1 MFEKASEIMDTL
13 FERDGLEVIAQ
24 KNEKELQLI
33 TDAVAMGEER
43 FAFVVDLV
51 GKKLTHAIGISEW
64 LGVSNETFSL
74 KNYFQAIHP
83 QFVQHLILMAATS
96 FEVANSDDFELTFNK
111 KYITQIPLRNSRGEY
126 LFCKRTLSVFSISQ
140 EKSGRRVIS
149 SYLNDFVIISEFDE
163 TQDLQG
169 MAAPRIT
176 EGNNRDI
183 KFEENIKSKAQ
194 ERFEAKSTTN
204 PYSTQEIR
212 ILKRYA
218 QNDASAIEIAKA
230 FKIEKNT
237 VYTLN
242 RRILEKTER
251 VYNVKFEKAIDVAKY
266 LKMEGLL

>member
-13 FERDGLEVIAQ
+13 FEREGLELVIQ
-24 KNEKELQLI
+24 RDEKELRLI

-51 GKKLTHAIGISEW
+51 NKKIAHPIGITEW
-64 LGVSNETFSL
+64 LGIPDESFSL
-74 KNYFQAIHP
+74 KNYFQVIHP

-96 FEVANSDDFELTFNK
+96 FEIANEKDFSLPFNT
-111 KYITQIPLRNSRGEY
+111 KYITQIPLKNSKGEY
-126 LFCKRTLSVFSISQ
+126 LFCKRTFTVFSISK
-140 EKSGRRVIS
+140 EKNGRHVIS

-163 TQDLQG
+163 SQDMQG
-169 MAAPRIT
+169 MALPRILKGKDR
-176 EGNNRDI
+176 ELYY
-183 KFEENIKSKAQ
+183 ENLLKGKAQ
-194 ERFEAKSTTN
+194 EKFEGKSTTN

-242 RRILEKTER
+242 RRILEKTDR
-251 VYNVKFEKAIDVAKY
+251 VYNVKFDKATDVAKF